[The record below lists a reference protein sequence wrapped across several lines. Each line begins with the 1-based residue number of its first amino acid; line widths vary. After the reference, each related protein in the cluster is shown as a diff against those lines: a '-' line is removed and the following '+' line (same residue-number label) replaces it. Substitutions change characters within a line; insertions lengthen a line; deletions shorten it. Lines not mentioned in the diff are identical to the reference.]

1 MRRQRSDTHCCHA
14 GFPGRAQ
21 PHAHSMLCVSA
32 ATEQLRSLAATLQ
45 QNRYNVYSQAL
56 PSDRRGWALGDLNR
70 AIELLLQDSDD
81 SAADSAA
88 DSAGHEKTE
97 PDLIMNEITAINGE
111 LQYLT
116 LIFSSQALMLKDT
129 KEV

>member
-1 MRRQRSDTHCCHA
+1 
-14 GFPGRAQ
+14 
-21 PHAHSMLCVSA
+21 MLCVSA